1 MTAPAFITAASPAA
15 LGGVNIAA
23 FLCMLGVSE
32 GTDNGRQSTK
42 CHGYDVMVG
51 GSNFTDFSKHPR
63 VLVTLNSKG
72 LKSTAAGRYQFI
84 ASTLDDLAK
93 RLKLTDFSPVS
104 QDLAC
109 VELLK
114 QCGAYTLLRACRF
127 DEALKAAR
135 NLWASLPG
143 AGYGQLEQKYEILR
157 AAYVAAGGA
166 AH

>member
-1 MTAPAFITAASPAA
+1 MNAPSFITAASPAA

-23 FLCMLGVSE
+23 FCYMLSVSE
-32 GTDNGRQSTK
+32 GTDNGRQATK

-63 VLVTLNSKG
+63 VLITLNSKG

-84 ASTLDDLAK
+84 ASTWDDLSK
-93 RLKLTDFSPVS
+93 RLKLTDFSAVS
-104 QDLAC
+104 QDFAC

-114 QCGAYTLLRACRF
+114 QCGAYNLLRACKF
-127 DEALKAAR
+127 DDALKAAR

-143 AGYGQLEQKYEILR
+143 AGYGQLEQKTETLR
-157 AAYVAAGGA
+157 AAYIAAGGTA
-166 AH
+166 I